1 MSVPACGLPVALSVN
16 VMVPARLTPL
26 GDKPF
31 VNLTPTVHVPPGAR
45 TVPVHVSAP
54 ATALKD
60 QLRPPPPIPFVT
72 ATPVTVTG
80 EVVEVLVRVT
90 APVPVIVPVANV
102 IVKGLGV
109 IDTVPGVTP
118 VPLRA
123 IGEPL
128 MATLPPTV
136 SVAFTNPPGAVG
148 ENTTLMVQVAPAARV
163 APHVPPAV
171 PVGRE

>member
-31 VNLTPTVHVPPGAR
+31 VNLTPTVHVPPGTR
-45 TVPVHVSAP
+45 TLPVNVSTP
-54 ATALKD
+54 ATGLKD

-128 MATLPPTV
+128 LATLPPTV
-136 SVAFTNPPGAVG
+136 SVAFTNPPGAAV
-148 ENTTLMVQVAPAARV
+148 ENTTLNVLVSPAASV
-163 APHVPPAV
+163 PHQLPPPL
-171 PVGRE
+171 PVHR

>member
-1 MSVPACGLPVALSVN
+1 
-16 VMVPARLTPL
+16 
-26 GDKPF
+26 
-31 VNLTPTVHVPPGAR
+31 
-45 TVPVHVSAP
+45 VHVSAP

-128 MATLPPTV
+128 MATLPPRV
-136 SVAFTNPPGAVG
+136 SVAFTNPLAVG
-148 ENTTLMVQVAPAARV
+148 KNTTLMVQVAPAARFG
-163 APHVPPAV
+163 PHVPPAG
-171 PVGRE
+171 PGGRE

>member
-1 MSVPACGLPVALSVN
+1 
-16 VMVPARLTPL
+16 MVPARLTPL
-26 GDKPF
+26 ADVTL
-31 VNLTPTVHVPPGAR
+31 VNLTPTVQVPPGAR

-54 ATALKD
+54 ATALKN
-60 QLRPPPPIPFVT
+60 QVKKLPPET

-90 APVPVIVPVANV
+90 VPVPFRGLGPAASV

-109 IDTVPGVTP
+109 IDTVPGVIP

-128 MATLPPTV
+128 MATLPPRV
-136 SVAFTNPPGAVG
+136 SVAFTNPLAVG
-148 ENTTLMVQVAPAARV
+148 ENTTLMVQVAPA
-163 APHVPPAV
+163 
-171 PVGRE
+171 

>member
-1 MSVPACGLPVALSVN
+1 MSVK

-26 GDKPF
+26 VDVTL
-31 VNLTPTVHVPPGAR
+31 VNLTPTVQVPPGAK

-54 ATALKD
+54 ATALKN
-60 QLRPPPPIPFVT
+60 QVRTVPPET

-90 APVPVIVPVANV
+90 VPVPIRGLAVPVANV

-109 IDTVPGVTP
+109 IETVPGGTP

-136 SVAFTNPPGAVG
+136 SVAFTNPLAVG
-148 ENTTLMVQVAPAARV
+148 ENTTLMVQVAPAARFG
-163 APHVPPAV
+163 PHVPPAV
-171 PVGRE
+171 PGGRE

>member
-1 MSVPACGLPVALSVN
+1 MSVNL
-16 VMVPARLTPL
+16 MVPARLTPL

-31 VNLTPTVHVPPGAR
+31 VNLTPTVHVPPDAR
-45 TVPVHVSAP
+45 TFPVHVSAP

-90 APVPVIVPVANV
+90 VPVPFRGLGPAASV

-109 IDTVPGVTP
+109 IDTAPGGTP

-123 IGEPL
+123 IGEPV
-128 MATLPPTV
+128 MATLAPTV
-136 SVAFTNPPGAVG
+136 SVAFTNPLAVG

-171 PVGRE
+171 PAGRE